1 MDLHI
6 LLPFKIFL
14 KISGVRRIVVDTNA
28 GSYGFLPNRLDCVA
42 ALVPGILIYETKEG
56 EEHFVAMDEGILTK
70 REGFVEISVRNAIAG
85 ANLGKLRDAV
95 ESEFVNLDE
104 EERDVRKAVAK
115 LESEFI
121 HGIKKL
127 HQS

>member
-1 MDLHI
+1 MELHI

-14 KISGVRRIVVDTNA
+14 KISGVRRIVVATNA
-28 GSYGFLPNRLDCVA
+28 GSYGFLPQLLDCVA
-42 ALVPGILIYETKEG
+42 ALVPGILMYETKDGNENYIA
-56 EEHFVAMDEGILTK
+56 VDEGILTK
-70 REGFVEISVRNAIAG
+70 RDKNVEISVRNAIAG

-95 ESEFVNLDE
+95 ESQFVNLDE
-104 EERDVRKAVAK
+104 EEREVRKAVAK

-121 HGIKKL
+121 QGIRKL

>member
-56 EEHFVAMDEGILTK
+56 EEHFVAMDEGLLTK